1 MRSHGYVKR
10 WRRKT
15 RRVKSYRSQCP
26 RRLNQGFSPHWD
38 YNGETG
44 TFLNMLHDRLL
55 FLRIYG
61 GVLFHLRCENTMC
74 ICISLLYRYR
84 WASYTIICHSCDY
97 LYAFLRYLWSSSPWL
112 RSKPWVQYSNLYS
125 ECELKA
131 GVKRDPEGF
140 GF

>member
-1 MRSHGYVKR
+1 MTGY
-10 WRRKT
+10 
-15 RRVKSYRSQCP
+15 YFC
-26 RRLNQGFSPHWD
+26 GFMEGFYSIFGARTPCVFAFLCC
-38 YNGETG
+38 TG
-44 TFLNMLHDRLL
+44 TAGRAN
-55 FLRIYG
+55 
-61 GVLFHLRCENTMC
+61 
-74 ICISLLYRYR
+74 
-84 WASYTIICHSCDY
+84 TIICHSCDY